1 MIIILGLIGSEPN
14 SGVIVASDASAVP
27 SFFVPTE
34 DDVVVE
40 RLKAAGAVIIGKT
53 NVPELGYS
61 GASYNMI
68 FPPTNNPWNTE
79 RTAGGSSAGSVK
91 CPDRL

>member
-1 MIIILGLIGSEPN
+1 M
-14 SGVIVASDASAVP
+14 
-27 SFFVPTE
+27 PTE

-40 RLKAAGAVIIGKT
+40 RLRAAGAIIVGKT

-68 FPPTNNPWNTE
+68 FPPTNS
-79 RTAGGSSAGSVK
+79 RASGA
-91 CPDRL
+91 RR